1 MPLTE
6 FRDFAVELQKMY
18 CIKNENYF
26 DELAAFLADN
36 DWFGVTVQ
44 WKDKNMYVNPTEFAD
59 IMPAIK
65 RHFDMAFLSED
76 KQRERLEEML
86 AEKDNNTFEK
96 LKKFYETFDIPDDTR
111 LQLNE
116 FIFRYLKV
124 DVCFVTDAGL
134 KELVDVVCENIPKYV
149 GDAFTM
155 FLAWVKEH
163 YSVCYVNDYMLTKRI
178 SREDENE
185 AYEQEDYLQ
194 LLYYLYCPSYIDD
207 RHMYQKAAQSKNYA
221 DTWLYLALHFICAL
235 RDTDLV
241 RIPHPRLEREPE
253 DILKDIKR
261 GTFTD
266 KEAVKVIYSIIYPLR
281 NSPLKP
287 NKTKR
292 YSSVPYIKFD
302 VPESC
307 EVHIGMLFAIAEA
320 HRIIAGVSDNEP
332 LIRVIKSYRE
342 ISKNMGDEIGM
353 LFIESDFKARR
364 MNKAYMQSIF
374 ELTDTVSQ
382 NGDEFSTKGYMM
394 AAFARSHKGSFGE
407 FAHTTYRYLKDAN
420 MSGLTPEYVA
430 KELFERGVLSFI
442 PSMLLKMITGG
453 GYNRLT
459 VQNQTRLIKELGM
472 SPGEIE
478 TAVKVSDSAF
488 RKSAETAADI
498 YRNTDRETV
507 INVLHRM
514 GNGEAVS
521 KMRECGCLYSAFGKL
536 CPYDDNHNCMNC
548 DYEIS
553 SKSTIFLM
561 TSEFNRLN
569 GLYKSAESLNE
580 KEKCESMIVN
590 IVMPAMNEILT
601 CAGETYGSEA
611 AQMLG
616 EIIKESTAGED

>member
-1 MPLTE
+1 MPVIE
-6 FRDFAVELQKMY
+6 FKEFAVEVRKMY
-18 CIKNENYF
+18 QIPKENYF
-26 DELAAFLADN
+26 DELAAFFADN
-36 DWFGVTVQ
+36 DWFGINPE
-44 WKDKNMYVNPTEFAD
+44 WKDGKMYIDSDAFAD
-59 IMPAIK
+59 VLPAIK
-65 RHFDMAFLSED
+65 QHFDIASLRED
-76 KQRERLEEML
+76 EQNAMVEQLLAGK
-86 AEKDNNTFEK
+86 AEKTFDK
-96 LKKFYETFDIPDDTR
+96 LICFYKTFDIPEETR
-111 LQLNE
+111 RQLNE
-116 FIFRYLKV
+116 FILKHLKT
-124 DVCFVTDAGL
+124 DICLVTDAGL
-134 KELVDVVCENIPKYV
+134 KELVSVACEDIPKYV

-163 YSVCYVNDYMLTKRI
+163 YKVCYANDYMLTNRI
-178 SREDENE
+178 SREDENG

-194 LLYYLYCPSYIDD
+194 LLYYLYCPSYIEDN
-207 RHMYQKAAQSKNYA
+207 HMYQKATLSKNYA

-561 TSEFNRLN
+561 AREFNRLN
-569 GLYKSAESLNE
+569 GLYKSAESLRRKNA
-580 KEKCESMIVN
+580 N
-590 IVMPAMNEILT
+590 R
-601 CAGETYGSEA
+601 
-611 AQMLG
+611 
-616 EIIKESTAGED
+616 